1 METLLQK
8 IVLFGTVKITEN
20 ADVSKCKYSEYGIG
34 FDGKGDP
41 YPPSGGFG
49 NNAIIFGADMSS
61 CIHVDD
67 KKRDILILCQGPT
80 QGLDG
85 ATLTAEKMY

>member
-8 IVLFGTVKITEN
+8 TVLFGTVKITEN

-49 NNAIIFGADMSS
+49 NNAIIFGVDISLS
-61 CIHVDD
+61 VHVDN
-67 KKRDILILCQGPT
+67 KKIQFQFNSNKFYIRWYNINCR
-80 QGLDG
+80 
-85 ATLTAEKMY
+85 KSVFN